1 MSASKTTRENGSTCI
16 YSIDKGSYV
25 NKLLHLAF
33 QWTTVNCKSN
43 TKQERN
49 VKHLP
54 RIKLKTTQLTSC
66 ISEPNEN
73 KHASKSKTALLDDFN
88 IPVPILQLAASTV
101 PGQWRGKAT
110 SWEDVLQFCL
120 S

>member
-1 MSASKTTRENGSTCI
+1 MSASKTTCENGSICTR
-16 YSIDKGSYV
+16 SIDKGSYV

-43 TKQERN
+43 MKQERN

-54 RIKLKTTQLTSC
+54 RIKLKTTQLTSW

-73 KHASKSKTALLDDFN
+73 TRQSLKEHY
-88 IPVPILQLAASTV
+88 
-101 PGQWRGKAT
+101 
-110 SWEDVLQFCL
+110 
-120 S
+120 